1 MDENNELLMYIY
13 KTSEMGF
20 YSTRSLLNSLKN
32 RENKIKDLL
41 ECELNIYEDFYK
53 KSKKILEKN
62 NKELKGNSLLVKMS
76 SDLGIMMETMKDNS
90 DSSIA
95 SMLSQGFMMGI
106 NEINSKIS
114 KYKNSCDKKTIKLA
128 KHLLKFQENEIS
140 NLKTFI

>member
-1 MDENNELLMYIY
+1 MNENDELLTYIY

-41 ECELNIYEDFYK
+41 ECELKVYEDFYN
-53 KSKKILEKN
+53 KSKKILEKHHE
-62 NKELKGNSLLVKMS
+62 ELKGTGLLVKMT
-76 SDLGIMMETMKDNS
+76 SDIGIMMETMKDNS

-95 SMLSQGFMMGI
+95 QMLSEGFMMGI
-106 NEINSKIS
+106 NEMNSKIS
-114 KYKNSCDKKTIKLA
+114 KYKNSCDKKTLKLA
-128 KHLLKFQENEIS
+128 KLLLKFQEEEII